1 MSVKIVTDSTSDLSP
16 EIAKS
21 LGITI
26 VPLNVHF
33 GEQTYLDGI
42 EITPDEFFHRLTTE
56 KNLPK
61 TSQPSIGAFT
71 EAYKSVIGTDVE
83 ILSIHVSEKLSG
95 TINSARGAIEQLP
108 EAKIE
113 LVDTMGV
120 SLFSGLVVMEA
131 ARAAIQGASL
141 EEVKQ
146 VALAA
151 IDRARVYVVLDT
163 LEYLQKGGR
172 IGKASALV
180 GGLLSVKPVLTVKD
194 GEVHPFEKVRSRAKA
209 LQRIREIVE
218 EGGPYV
224 EIQVLYSTNT
234 EEASLLANDLQ
245 KHTPDSKIL
254 MVRVGPV
261 IGTYAGPGAVGVALL
276 KP

>member
-1 MSVKIVTDSTSDLSP
+1 
-16 EIAKS
+16 
-21 LGITI
+21 
-26 VPLNVHF
+26 
-33 GEQTYLDGI
+33 
-42 EITPDEFFHRLTTE
+42 
-56 KNLPK
+56 
-61 TSQPSIGAFT
+61 
-71 EAYKSVIGTDVE
+71 
-83 ILSIHVSEKLSG
+83 
-95 TINSARGAIEQLP
+95 
-108 EAKIE
+108 
-113 LVDTMGV
+113 
-120 SLFSGLVVMEA
+120 MEA

>member
-1 MSVKIVTDSTSDLSP
+1 MSVKVVTDSTSDLSP
-16 EIAKS
+16 ETAEA
-21 LGITI
+21 LGVTI

-71 EAYKSVIGTDVE
+71 EAYKSIVATGAE
-83 ILSIHVSEKLSG
+83 IVSIHVSEKLSG
-95 TINSARGAIEQLP
+95 TMNSARGAIQQLP
-108 EAKIE
+108 DAKIE
-113 LVDTMGV
+113 LVDTTGV

-131 ARAAIQGASL
+131 ARAAMGGASSA
-141 EEVKQ
+141 EVKK

-151 IDRARVYVVLDT
+151 IERARVYVILDT
-163 LEYLQKGGR
+163 LEYLEKGGR

-209 LQRIREIVE
+209 LQRIREVVRGE
-218 EGGPYV
+218 GPYS
-224 EIQVLYSTNT
+224 EIQVLYSTDT
-234 EEASLLANDLQ
+234 EEAAALAADLQ
-245 KHTPDSKIL
+245 DLTPDKAIML
-254 MVRVGPV
+254 VRVGPV

-276 KP
+276 KS